1 LKQLGSIPV
10 ARKTAVSKYL
20 ARIGRKGGKA
30 SGKARMEKLT
40 PEQRVAVAK
49 TAAAARWAKPVT
61 QADLKRQSALQVAEW
76 TADRLAQMGAEDINL
91 RLTGG
96 AAVKPGKLRFD
107 KRLKMATA
115 AKKATAR
122 PSVPVVAAK
131 KSKAQPVAE
140 QGAHVA
146 PEKVSSKRGATQKKG
161 ASQKKGALKA
171 KKNANPRSQP
181 KPRGRKR
188 EPPKLG
194 PTRRRR

>member
-1 LKQLGSIPV
+1 V

-61 QADLKRQSALQVAEW
+61 QGDLKRQSALQVAEW

-91 RLTGG
+91 RLAGG
-96 AAVKPGKLRFD
+96 AVVKPGKLRFD

-115 AKKATAR
+115 AKEATAR

-146 PEKVSSKRGATQKKG
+146 PEKVSSKKG

-171 KKNANPRSQP
+171 KKSANPRSQP